1 MKHIMQIIIH
11 PDNGILFS
19 TKKEMSF
26 SHEKPLKNIL
36 LSKRSQSKK
45 TTYCVISTIPH
56 LVKSK
61 IMDTLNL
68 WLPEMGKERMN

>member
-19 TKKEMSF
+19 IKKEKNLSY
-26 SHEKPLKNIL
+26 EKLLKHIL

-45 TTYCVISTIPH
+45 TAYCVISIIPH

-68 WLPEMGKERMN
+68 WLPEVGKEKMN